1 MARLTVLGAAAIL
14 AVPAV
19 SAHAAPASPWASF
32 ITEAAH
38 RFAIPDAW
46 IKSVMHA
53 ESAGRTTLHGQP
65 ITSPAGAMGLMQV
78 MPGTYQDMRVSYHLG
93 ADAYDPHDNIL
104 AGAAYL
110 RAMYDRFGYP
120 GLFAAYNA
128 GPGRY
133 DAYLKGKTTLPA
145 ETSAY
150 IAKLAQAP
158 SGVMVAA
165 QNPSASTL
173 FVRLGA
179 PLTRSSAGLF
189 VPLNTSTAAN
199 N

>member
-1 MARLTVLGAAAIL
+1 MARLTILGAAAIL
-14 AVPAV
+14 AVSAV

-32 ITEAAH
+32 ITEAAR

-46 IKSVMHA
+46 IKSVMRA
-53 ESAGRTTLHGQP
+53 ESVGRTTLHGQP
-65 ITSPAGAMGLMQV
+65 ITSSAGAMGLMQV
-78 MPGTYQDMRVSYHLG
+78 MPGTYQDMRAAYHLG

-104 AGAAYL
+104 AGTAYL

-133 DAYLKGKTTLPA
+133 DAYLKGEAVLPA

-150 IAKLAQAP
+150 IAKLAPAP
-158 SGVMVAA
+158 SGVMVTA
-165 QNPSASTL
+165 QNPSASAL
-173 FVRLGA
+173 FVRLDA
-179 PLTRSSAGLF
+179 PVTRSSESLF
-189 VPLNTSTAAN
+189 VPLRTTTTASN
-199 N
+199 

>member
-1 MARLTVLGAAAIL
+1 MARLIAFGAVVIL
-14 AVPAV
+14 AVSAV

-38 RFAIPDAW
+38 RFGIPDAW

-65 ITSPAGAMGLMQV
+65 ITSSAGAMGLMQV
-78 MPGTYQDMRVSYHLG
+78 MPGTYRDMRAAYHLG

-104 AGAAYL
+104 AGTAYL
-110 RAMYDRFGYP
+110 RAMYNRFGYP

-133 DAYLKGKTTLPA
+133 DAYLRGEATLPA

-150 IAKLAQAP
+150 IVRLAPAP
-158 SGVMVAA
+158 SGVMVTA
-165 QNPSASTL
+165 QNPSVSDL
-173 FVRLGA
+173 FVRLDA
-179 PLTRSSAGLF
+179 PVTRSSAGVF
-189 VPLNTSTAAN
+189 VPLRTTITAGH
-199 N
+199 